1 MTSQEGPR
9 RTSNREL
16 VFSRVINAS
25 TRAVFEAWSMA
36 EIFRKWWVP
45 QSAPIKLESC
55 KMDVRT
61 GGTYRLEFSAGDQT
75 MAFFGKY
82 QEVIPH
88 SRIVWTNDEG
98 GEEAASITTATFKE
112 VGGATEVTV
121 HELYPTKEAL
131 DAAIA
136 SESAGALPEQLA
148 QLEALLA
155 KP

>member
-9 RTSNREL
+9 RMSDREL

-25 TRAVFEAWSMA
+25 TRAVWS
-36 EIFRKWWVP
+36 WVP
-45 QSAPIKLESC
+45 RSAPIKLESC
-55 KMDVRT
+55 EMDVRT

-75 MAFFGKY
+75 MVFFGKY
-82 QEVIPH
+82 REVIPH
-88 SRIVWTNDEG
+88 SRIVWSNDEG
-98 GEEAASITTATFKE
+98 GEESASITTATFKE

-121 HELYPTKEAL
+121 HELYPTKDAL

-136 SESAGALPEQLA
+136 SESTGALPEQLA

-155 KP
+155 KK